1 MRPIVLL
8 QPNEQDWGL
17 RLDILNSAKIFC
29 FESIVLD
36 IGRPVLC
43 RAQTHSVYLF
53 HITADACRYKTDC
66 FDLFS
71 LNVNHDFDK
80 LDIKTLFLFKKFL
93 SD

>member
-1 MRPIVLL
+1 MVWVGCGSNESQSILKYTLL
-8 QPNEQDWGL
+8 QERNSPGIGL
-17 RLDILNSAKIFC
+17 R
-29 FESIVLD
+29 LD

-80 LDIKTLFLFKKFL
+80 LDIKTLFLFQKFL